1 MIAGDHAAIYV
12 LLGLAFICAAIV
24 FWSVG
29 AF

>member
-12 LLGLAFICAAIV
+12 LLGLALACAAIV
-24 FWSVG
+24 FWAVG